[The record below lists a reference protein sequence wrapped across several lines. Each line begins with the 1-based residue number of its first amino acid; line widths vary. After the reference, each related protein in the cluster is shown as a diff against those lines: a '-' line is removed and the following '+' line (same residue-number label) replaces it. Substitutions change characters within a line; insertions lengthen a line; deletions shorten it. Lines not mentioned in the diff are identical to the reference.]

1 MLNGAVVHTAEPYS
15 GITLIVAT
23 PGTFMGAAASA
34 GGAAWA

>member
-1 MLNGAVVHTAEPYS
+1 MLNGAVVHAAEPYS

-23 PGTFMGAAASA
+23 PGTFMGAASA